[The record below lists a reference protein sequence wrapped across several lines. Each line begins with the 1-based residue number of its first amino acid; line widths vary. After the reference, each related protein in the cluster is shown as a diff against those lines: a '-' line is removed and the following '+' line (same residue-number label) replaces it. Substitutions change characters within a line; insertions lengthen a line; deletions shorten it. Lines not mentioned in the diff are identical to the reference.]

1 MNTTEDRAR
10 AAMRAIASTIED
22 APSLTLA
29 PDAWQEPARLRP
41 RRPRRP
47 RRWRGWAVPL
57 TAAVAMLA
65 VAVTLVIVRNIP
77 NGRVAPPI
85 TPAPSFAVPKYYVAL
100 SGTNAAGISARV
112 VVGETV
118 SGKRLFTASG
128 SFALLT
134 AAADDRTFVVGA
146 QGKGAFGP
154 NIFYLI
160 RVTADPVPH
169 VTMRRLPVPPLRNG
183 SATAVALSP
192 DGSGLAT
199 MVFGFPGVALRV
211 YSTATGE
218 LVRRWSTTRQESNAA
233 EFPYS
238 NALWWPSDGQL
249 AFPVQRIPG
258 QKQDRV
264 SIRMLPAAGHGRDL
278 IAASRVAVSMRVKSS
293 NPLEPTALSPFRCTF
308 PGEFVTPDGKAVIC
322 PAAGVF
328 RVPQLPGND
337 ALCPAIPAWNHEGFL
352 EYSTAKGRLV
362 RALDVQKSSC
372 FLGTFEPVQVLWASS
387 GGNTIIGSFTF
398 SRDGYHGSSRTR
410 FGVFSG
416 GEFRPLPV
424 PPGVPPGPNAQSA
437 TVVY

>member
-1 MNTTEDRAR
+1 MNTTQDRAR
-10 AAMRAIASTIED
+10 AAMRAIAATIDD
-22 APSLTLA
+22 APPLTLA
-29 PDAWQEPARLRP
+29 PDAWQEPTRLRP
-41 RRPRRP
+41 RRA

-65 VAVTLVIVRNIP
+65 VAVSLVILRNIP
-77 NGRVAPPI
+77 NGRVAPPT
-85 TPAPSFAVPKYYVAL
+85 TPAPSFAVPTYYVAL

-118 SGKRLFTASG
+118 SGKRLFTARG

-146 QGKGAFGP
+146 QGKHAFGP
-154 NIFYLI
+154 DIFYLI
-160 RVTADPVPH
+160 RVTADPAPH
-169 VTMRRLPVPPLRNG
+169 VTMRRLPVPPPPRHG
-183 SATAVALSP
+183 SASAVALSP
-192 DGSGLAT
+192 DGTGLAT
-199 MVFGFPGVALRV
+199 MVFGFPGAVLRV
-211 YSTATGE
+211 YSTATGA
-218 LVRRWSTTRQESNAA
+218 LVRQWSTTTQESNAA

-238 NALWWPSDGQL
+238 SGLWWTSDGQL

-258 QKQDRV
+258 QTQNRV
-264 SIRMLPAAGHGRDL
+264 SIRMLPVAGPGRDL

-293 NPLEPTALSPFRCTF
+293 NPLEPTAISPFRCTF

-322 PAAGVF
+322 PATGVF
-328 RVPQLPGND
+328 RFPALPGND
-337 ALCPAIPAWNHEGFL
+337 ALCPAIPAWNDEGFI
-352 EYSTAKGRLV
+352 EYSTATGRLV

-387 GGNTIIGSFTF
+387 GGNTIIGTFTF
-398 SRDGYHGSSRTR
+398 SRDGYHGSSMTR

-416 GEFRPLPV
+416 GEFRPMPA
-424 PPGVPPGPNAQSA
+424 PPGLPPGPNAQSA